1 MNRLKSGNGQGV
13 VGTLDAF
20 LLRAESA
27 LIHEIEL
34 TERRLSLEP
43 QNPHNRRALSVPA
56 SQMGLEVISSQ
67 ISVLHSPGLEII
79 NASDIVEKSDI
90 SIRQN
95 AVTRGQKAK
104 IKHGSSLA
112 PLSKKRKGQASNKQ
126 NKQLSFA

>member
-43 QNPHNRRALSVPA
+43 QNPHNRPALSVPA
-56 SQMGLEVISSQ
+56 SQMGLEVI
-67 ISVLHSPGLEII
+67 
-79 NASDIVEKSDI
+79 
-90 SIRQN
+90 
-95 AVTRGQKAK
+95 
-104 IKHGSSLA
+104 
-112 PLSKKRKGQASNKQ
+112 
-126 NKQLSFA
+126 